1 MRQVCCRTSLKLPH
15 FSVHK
20 KFTNSLAN
28 FLTIFAKSFILN
40 YARTN
45 FNDKSCVLAWVY
57 AIPHARTWRYFMNR
71 KKDNRIVLRL
81 NDEQMRFIKEVA
93 KENGISALNAVR
105 LVIARYKEGQRYGR

>member
-20 KFTNSLAN
+20 KFTNFLAN

-81 NDEQMRFIKEVA
+81 NDEQMIFIKEVA
-93 KENGISALNAVR
+93 KENGISSLNAVR
-105 LVIARYKEGQRYGR
+105 LVIARYKEGQRYDR